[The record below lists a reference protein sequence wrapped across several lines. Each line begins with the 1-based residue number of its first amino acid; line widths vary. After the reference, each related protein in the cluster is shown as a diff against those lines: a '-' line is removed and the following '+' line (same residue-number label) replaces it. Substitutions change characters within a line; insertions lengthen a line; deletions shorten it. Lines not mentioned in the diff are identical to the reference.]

1 MPALSHCERTDGRT
15 NSPNGRSLHFFHSFL
30 LYYYYYYHYAFV
42 SSLSAEVAASPLA
55 SLISLWSVIRFCWL
69 PMAISYVSAWN
80 IPAAAEAMAA
90 GLALHNTVRHKPVE
104 TISPSATL
112 L

>member
-1 MPALSHCERTDGRT
+1 M
-15 NSPNGRSLHFFHSFL
+15 
-30 LYYYYYYHYAFV
+30 
-42 SSLSAEVAASPLA
+42 
-55 SLISLWSVIRFCWL
+55 IRFCWL